1 MSNLKGRDKE
11 GEAFSSS
18 EDELETSFI
27 ARMQFCAERVGSVSA
42 LAKAAGISQSGIRR
56 YFSGGEPTRPQLI
69 AIAQAAGVGVAWLT
83 AGEGGPSNGEE
94 HLTEAGIAR
103 LHDMGKVTEEFQ
115 HHRQGMED
123 YAFVPLYD
131 AQCSAG
137 GGAWNENCRVLT
149 HLSFTRYSL
158 RKQGLTPEH
167 LSAIRVDGDSMEP
180 VLSSGDTVLIDH
192 TRTHIEGEG
201 IYVIRLDD
209 HLYAK
214 RLQRRFDGVAI
225 ISANKEYPEA
235 FVPRDRLQE
244 LEVIGRAVWAAG
256 WL

>member
-1 MSNLKGRDKE
+1 MPY
-11 GEAFSSS
+11 S
-18 EDELETSFI
+18 ESD
-27 ARMQFCAERVGSVSA
+27 A
-42 LAKAAGISQSGIRR
+42 
-56 YFSGGEPTRPQLI
+56 
-69 AIAQAAGVGVAWLT
+69 
-83 AGEGGPSNGEE
+83 
-94 HLTEAGIAR
+94 
-103 LHDMGKVTEEFQ
+103 GKVTKERHPFPQERIGCFKDRLKMVKATQSLRGFSKHCGLSEATLRSYLSGDTYPTLDRLMQIALAAEVSPTWLAFGDGEESLDNSGSASP
-115 HHRQGMED
+115 RPPLMED

-137 GGAWNENCRVLT
+137 AGAWNDHCRVLT
-149 HLSFTRYSL
+149 YLSFTRYSL

-180 VLSSGDTVLIDH
+180 VLHNGDTVLIDH
-192 TRTHIEGEG
+192 TRTNIEGEG

-214 RLQRRFDGVAI
+214 RLQRSFDGVAV
-225 ISANKEYPEA
+225 ISENPSY
-235 FVPRDRLQE
+235 DRLTVPKERLVE

>member
-1 MSNLKGRDKE
+1 MANLKELDE
-11 GEAFSSS
+11 GEDRLSSS
-18 EDELETSFI
+18 RKELETSFI
-27 ARMQFCAERVGSVSA
+27 ARMEFCARSVGSVSA

-56 YFSGGEPTRPQLI
+56 YFTGGEPSRPQLI
-69 AIAQAAGVGVAWLT
+69 AIAKAAGVGVAWLAVGEEEEQQAGT
-83 AGEGGPSNGEE
+83 DYPKDEPLETQEAGEQLPGV
-94 HLTEAGIAR
+94 L
-103 LHDMGKVTEEFQ
+103 
-115 HHRQGMED
+115 ED

-180 VLSSGDTVLIDH
+180 VLHSGDTVLIDH
-192 TRTHIEGEG
+192 TRTTIEGEG

-214 RLQRRFDGVAI
+214 RLQRHFDGLAI
-225 ISANKEYPEA
+225 ISENHAYERIT
-235 FVPRDRLQE
+235 VPRDRLEE

>member
-1 MSNLKGRDKE
+1 ME
-11 GEAFSSS
+11 T
-18 EDELETSFI
+18 ELEGGESNSVPNPTDGIGTRI
-27 ARMQFCAERVGSVSA
+27 AEVADRLGSRKA
-42 LAKAAGISQSGIRR
+42 AAKAAGVSVSTLNRWTT
-56 YFSGGEPTRPQLI
+56 GESVPVF
-69 AIAQAAGVGVAWLT
+69 AGV
-83 AGEGGPSNGEE
+83 
-94 HLTEAGIAR
+94 AR
-103 LHDMGKVTEEFQ
+103 LCMSAGVSLDWVAYGDSLAKAMHRVHDKVGGDSDLDGELTGHAFE
-115 HHRQGMED
+115 RQAMDTMSD

-137 GGAWNENCRVLT
+137 AGAWNDHCRVLT

-180 VLSSGDTVLIDH
+180 VLHSGDTVLIDH
-192 TRTHIEGEG
+192 TRTTIEGEG

-214 RLQRRFDGVAI
+214 RLQRIVDGVAV
-225 ISANKEYPEA
+225 ISTNKEYERIT
-235 FVPRDRLQE
+235 VPRDRMVE
-244 LEVIGRAVWAAG
+244 LEIIGRAVWAAG

>member
-1 MSNLKGRDKE
+1 MSNLKEQDEHGD
-11 GEAFSSS
+11 GLSSS
-18 EDELETSFI
+18 ESELETSFI
-27 ARMQFCAERVGSVSA
+27 ARMKECARIVGSVSA

-56 YFSGGEPTRPQLI
+56 YFSGGEPSRPHLI
-69 AIAQAAGVGVAWLT
+69 AIAEAAHVSVSWL
-83 AGEGGPSNGEE
+83 AIGEKAIDPQGQPDGQQTS
-94 HLTEAGIAR
+94 IS
-103 LHDMGKVTEEFQ
+103 
-115 HHRQGMED
+115 QGMED

-137 GGAWNENCRVLT
+137 GGAWNEGCRVLT
-149 HLSFTRYSL
+149 HISFTRYSL
-158 RKQGLTPEH
+158 RKQGLTPDH

-180 VLSSGDTVLIDH
+180 DLHSGDTVLIDH
-192 TRTHIEGEG
+192 TRAAIEGEG

-214 RLQRRFDGVAI
+214 RLQRRFDGVAV
-225 ISANKEYPEA
+225 ISANKEYPEIA
-235 FVPRDRLQE
+235 VPRDRLAE

>member
-1 MSNLKGRDKE
+1 MVPNPEE
-11 GEAFSSS
+11 GIG
-18 EDELETSFI
+18 TRI
-27 ARMQFCAERVGSVSA
+27 AEVADRIGSR
-42 LAKAAGISQSGIRR
+42 KAA
-56 YFSGGEPTRPQLI
+56 
-69 AIAQAAGVGVAWLT
+69 AQAAGVSASTLNRWITGESVPVFAGVARLCLSAGVSLDWVAYGDSLT
-83 AGEGGPSNGEE
+83 KAMHRVHDKIGSDEDLDSIRSAKSFDSAAGDGLS
-94 HLTEAGIAR
+94 
-103 LHDMGKVTEEFQ
+103 
-115 HHRQGMED
+115 D

-137 GGAWNENCRVLT
+137 AGAWNEGCRVLT

-158 RKQGLTPEH
+158 RKQGLTPDH

-192 TRTHIEGEG
+192 TRKTIEGEG

-214 RLQRRFDGVAI
+214 RLQRSFDGVSV
-225 ISANKEYPEA
+225 ISENPAYHETT
-235 FVPRDRLQE
+235 VPRDRIHE
-244 LEVIGRAVWAAG
+244 LEIIGRAVWAAG

>member
-1 MSNLKGRDKE
+1 MRSYLSGDTYPALDRLVQLATDLGVESEWLAFGLEPVGEMPGR
-11 GEAFSSS
+11 G
-18 EDELETSFI
+18 
-27 ARMQFCAERVGSVSA
+27 
-42 LAKAAGISQSGIRR
+42 
-56 YFSGGEPTRPQLI
+56 
-69 AIAQAAGVGVAWLT
+69 
-83 AGEGGPSNGEE
+83 
-94 HLTEAGIAR
+94 
-103 LHDMGKVTEEFQ
+103 
-115 HHRQGMED
+115 D

-137 GGAWNENCRVLT
+137 GGAWNEHCRVLT
-149 HLSFTRYSL
+149 QLSFTRYSL

-235 FVPRDRLQE
+235 MVPRDRLQE